1 MLKTPGIRNGKAM
14 ILELK
19 IAGVYEEM
27 ENKCR
32 EALDQIE
39 KQQYASTLLE
49 EGYQDIRKYGISFYK
64 KECLIRE
71 RKD

>member
-1 MLKTPGIRNGKAM
+1 MKTPGIRNGEAM

-19 IAGVYEEM
+19 IARSYEEM

-39 KQQYASTLLE
+39 NQQYARALE
-49 EGYQDIRKYGISFYK
+49 KEGYRNIRKYGICFFK
-64 KECLIRE
+64 KECLIRG

>member
-1 MLKTPGIRNGKAM
+1 M

-19 IAGVYEEM
+19 IAGTYEEM
-27 ENKCR
+27 ENRCR

-39 KQQYASTLLE
+39 KQQYVSTLLE